1 MNIIYKKLSFF
12 HRNYSSIRDS
22 EQRRQYKADFTAD
35 YSEYRD
41 LHAEVEKVSKR
52 FAQLEER
59 LRQEERNS
67 PAWKVIKFNLDY
79 A

>member
-1 MNIIYKKLSFF
+1 MLSRR
-12 HRNYSSIRDS
+12 HYISIRDS

-67 PAWKVIKFNLDY
+67 VSWKVIHSG
-79 A
+79 

>member
-1 MNIIYKKLSFF
+1 MNIIYKKLSFY
-12 HRNYSSIRDS
+12 HRHYSSIRDS

-52 FAQLEER
+52 FAELEER

-67 PAWKVIKFNLDY
+67 PAWKVIHLLHGN
-79 A
+79 

>member
-1 MNIIYKKLSFF
+1 MFCKGDCLLSR
-12 HRNYSSIRDS
+12 RNYSSIRDN
-22 EQRRQYKADFTAD
+22 EQRRRYKADFTAD

-67 PAWKVIKFNLDY
+67 PTWKVIQSSKDNS
-79 A
+79 

>member
-1 MNIIYKKLSFF
+1 MNIIYNKLSFS

-67 PAWKVIKFNLDY
+67 PAWKVIKFNLV
-79 A
+79 

>member
-1 MNIIYKKLSFF
+1 VLSRR
-12 HRNYSSIRDS
+12 HYIAIRDN
-22 EQRRQYKADFTAD
+22 EQRRRYKADFTAD

-52 FAQLEER
+52 FARLEER

-67 PAWKVIKFNLDY
+67 VSWKVIH
-79 A
+79 